1 MKHRRPIRLPWESH
15 PISVAKYNPGKRDVA
30 CATSLRIIGN
40 GSTGKSTESYFLILE
55 YYSLRKG
62 LTMSKQPIGKTLL
75 RNVIRH
81 TDAHNKIQEE
91 MEMWK
96 MRDWEIQT
104 SHNKQILDTECV
116 RGRMH
121 CDRVPDQSRG
131 LSRSRERDSE
141 QDNRE
146 AWYWTRKLYEFE
158 AGDPDRWGHSGF
170 RELYPEEFESD
181 SKKNSSTKK
190 IGRYKMK
197 KSKSDTEAT
206 LSKHSKK
213 SSRKKKKKKK
223 KKDEE
228 KRKKAKCSS
237 SDDSSDDSSPTKDK
251 QRRKRTKS
259 RHKNKKNRNRTP
271 TKTQTRGWTQKR
283 RGKIGKPQVRRAH
296 MTVLQTEKRRCGQT
310 LCSDINKTLLSD
322 LSVGVLCRCI
332 SSPLQCWTHTV
343 QQYRL
348 LEERCGV
355 STTCHIKNSVS
366 CRLIDSSLTGVSDC
380 LACA

>member
-1 MKHRRPIRLPWESH
+1 
-15 PISVAKYNPGKRDVA
+15 
-30 CATSLRIIGN
+30 
-40 GSTGKSTESYFLILE
+40 
-55 YYSLRKG
+55 
-62 LTMSKQPIGKTLL
+62 MSKQPIGKTLL

-259 RHKNKKNRNRTP
+259 RHKNKKSERS
-271 TKTQTRGWTQKR
+271 RG
-283 RGKIGKPQVRRAH
+283 RA
-296 MTVLQTEKRRCGQT
+296 E
-310 LCSDINKTLLSD
+310 
-322 LSVGVLCRCI
+322 
-332 SSPLQCWTHTV
+332 
-343 QQYRL
+343 
-348 LEERCGV
+348 
-355 STTCHIKNSVS
+355 
-366 CRLIDSSLTGVSDC
+366 DSS
-380 LACA
+380 